1 MHMRFFIFIG
11 LAFLIITGSACGQK
25 KAENNWTPDQLQQ
38 PADLAKRINENKNI
52 PVIINVGPR
61 ALIPH
66 SLDAGTTNDAT
77 GVKNLKSILS
87 KLNKNADIVIYC
99 GCCPFADCPNVR
111 PAIQTLKDNKFTN
124 YHLLNLPQ
132 NIHADWIS
140 KGYPVVKN

>member
-1 MHMRFFIFIG
+1 MHMRFCI
-11 LAFLIITGSACGQK
+11 LVCLSFLLTIHSACSQN
-25 KAENNWTPDQLQQ
+25 KAVNNWTPDQLQQ

-66 SLDAGTTNDAT
+66 SLDAGMTDNAT
-77 GVKNLKSILS
+77 GIKNLKSILA

-111 PAIQTLKDNKFTN
+111 PAIQVLKENKFTN

-140 KGYPVVKN
+140 KGYPVIKK